1 MSTLISKK
9 SIVSFP
15 LAIYSHFNIRRNCN
29 LSLHKLCF
37 KKERAKRERGKRGRT
52 HKCKFFCIL
61 HPQLI
66 TQLSP
71 AFSFPFSI
79 MTMQSYS
86 AGSLQA
92 TGTQEMCAPWSS
104 ATGNSGAIPQL
115 QNSLGQ
121 LKQII
126 NHLKAQGI
134 P

>member
-1 MSTLISKK
+1 MSTLISTK

-29 LSLHKLCF
+29 LPLHKLCF
-37 KKERAKRERGKRGRT
+37 KKERAKRERGREGELIS
-52 HKCKFFCIL
+52 KFFCIL

-71 AFSFPFSI
+71 AFSFLLSI

-86 AGSLQA
+86 VGSLQA
-92 TGTQEMCAPWSS
+92 TRTQKMCAPWSS
-104 ATGNSGAIPQL
+104 AIEDSRAIPQL